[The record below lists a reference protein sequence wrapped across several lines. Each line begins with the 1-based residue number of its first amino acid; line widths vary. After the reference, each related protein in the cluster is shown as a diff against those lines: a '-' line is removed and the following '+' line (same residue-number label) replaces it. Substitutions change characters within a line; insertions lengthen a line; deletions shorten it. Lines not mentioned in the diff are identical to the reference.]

1 MADFSSQFD
10 RFTEN
15 AKRSLENAETI
26 ATQMGSSYVGTEHIL
41 LGVLQQETS
50 IGAKILKNVGV
61 TFEKAQLVLSFS
73 QQLASGGYK
82 GASETAKRTLT
93 YSLRVAKEFGQ
104 PYCGTEHILFAIL
117 SEKSARAISLLKN
130 DLQVDPTVIRAEL
143 ESYLGNQ
150 QYFYAEEERQSTRGG
165 KNAKS
170 KTPALDH
177 FGIDLTVKA
186 KNNALDPV
194 VGRET
199 QIGRVVSILN
209 RRTKNNP
216 VLIGEP
222 GVGKTAIAEGLAQ
235 RIIVEDVPE
244 MLQNKRL
251 IMLDLASVIAGTKYR
266 GEFEERLKKILDEA
280 KATPEVILF
289 IDELHTV
296 VGAGAAEGAI
306 DAANILKPA
315 LSRGEIQVIGATTL
329 DEYRKHIEKD
339 AALERRFQPV
349 QVPETTV
356 EETVEVLRGLRP
368 RYEEHHR
375 VEITDEAITAAAKL
389 AKRYVADRFLPD
401 KAIDLV
407 DEAASLARIKR
418 GGTSKPLRNLQKQL
432 SEIRDDIENAV
443 FDQDFELAARLKTRE
458 SVIQNRL
465 AQLKLK
471 EGAADSAIKITP
483 EDIAAVISLMTGIP
497 ATRLIKT
504 EVESLLKLEES
515 LKRRVIGQDEAVEAI
530 ARAIRRSRTGISDER
545 RPIGS
550 FIFLGPT
557 GVGKTELARVL
568 SEELFHD
575 RDAMIKIDMSEFMEK
590 HNVARLVG
598 APAGYV
604 GYDEGGQL
612 TEQVRR
618 KPYSL
623 ILFDELEKAH
633 PDVFNM
639 LLQILEDGYV
649 TDAKGRRVD
658 FRNTCIIMTSN
669 IGASDMHKEV
679 QLGFRTET
687 PGEERKLEEAHAQV
701 KEKVLSELRRSFRP
715 EFLNRIDAQI
725 VFKTLSQNDIKKIL
739 NIQLADLQKRLDEQ
753 DLKLRVTP
761 TARALLMEKGYDMKQ
776 GARPMRRAL
785 QDLLEDPLATGLLDG
800 GFREGDVISVTRRGD
815 ALQFTAEHA
824 APNTKAK
831 PTATEDE
838 TSEKPASATS
848 AE

>member
-1 MADFSSQFD
+1 M
-10 RFTEN
+10 
-15 AKRSLENAETI
+15 
-26 ATQMGSSYVGTEHIL
+26 
-41 LGVLQQETS
+41 
-50 IGAKILKNVGV
+50 
-61 TFEKAQLVLSFS
+61 LSFS
-73 QQLASGGYK
+73 QQLAGGGYK

-130 DLQVDPTVIRAEL
+130 DLQIDPSIIRSEL
-143 ESYLGNQ
+143 ENYLGNQ
-150 QYFYAEEERQSTRGG
+150 QYFYAEDERTTGRGS
-165 KNAKS
+165 KSNAKS

-177 FGIDLTVKA
+177 FGIDMTAKA
-186 KNNALDPV
+186 KDNALDPM

-199 QIGRVVSILN
+199 QLARVISVLN

-235 RIIVEDVPE
+235 RIIAEEVPE
-244 MLQNKRL
+244 MLQGKRL
-251 IMLDLASVIAGTKYR
+251 VMLDLASVIAGTKYR

-280 KATPEVILF
+280 KASPEVILF

-339 AALERRFQPV
+339 AALERRFQPI

-356 EETVEVLRGLRP
+356 EETIEVLRGLRP

-375 VEITDEAITAAAKL
+375 VEITDEAIEAASKL

-418 GGTSKPLRNLQKQL
+418 GGSSKALRNLQKQL
-432 SEIRDDIENAV
+432 NEIRDDIENAV

-471 EGAADSAIKITP
+471 EGAADAAIKITP
-483 EDIAAVISLMTGIP
+483 EDIAQVISLMTGIP

-515 LKRRVIGQDEAVEAI
+515 LKRRVIGQDEGVEAI
-530 ARAIRRSRTGISDER
+530 ARSIRRSRTGIADER

-658 FRNTCIIMTSN
+658 FRNTVIIMTSN
-669 IGASDMHKEV
+669 VGASDMHKEV

-687 PGEERKLEEAHAQV
+687 AGEEKKLEEEYV
-701 KEKVLSELRRSFRP
+701 KVKAKVLEDLKKQFRP
-715 EFLNRIDAQI
+715 EFLNRIDATV
-725 VFKTLSQNDIKKIL
+725 VFKALSQNDVKKIL
-739 NIQLADLQKRLDEQ
+739 AIQLTDLQKRLDEQ
-753 DLKLRVTP
+753 ELKLRVQP
-761 TARALLMEKGYDMKQ
+761 SARALLMEKGYDVKQ
-776 GARPMRRAL
+776 GARPMRRAI
-785 QDLLEDPLATGLLDG
+785 QDLLEDPLATGILDG
-800 GFREGDVISVTRRGD
+800 RIHPGDTVSVTRKGD
-815 ALQFTAEHA
+815 ALHLA
-824 APNTKAK
+824 
-831 PTATEDE
+831 
-838 TSEKPASATS
+838 SERASA
-848 AE
+848 AELEVDEAEPAPAAE